1 MFFSQLAE
9 EGVDI
14 ILELISLYF
23 EHPAA
28 DGNILISCLF
38 GIIFALGLVMLL
50 LLIRCLFLLL
60 PFRLLLLNL
69 LMLHLEM
76 GLISGLVGK
85 ELHALLT
92 ALEIGRILLL
102 LGVAVIFRGFAHLI
116 FKI

>member
-23 EHPAA
+23 EHPAS

-50 LLIRCLFLLL
+50 LLI
-60 PFRLLLLNL
+60 
-69 LMLHLEM
+69 
-76 GLISGLVGK
+76 
-85 ELHALLT
+85 
-92 ALEIGRILLL
+92 
-102 LGVAVIFRGFAHLI
+102 
-116 FKI
+116 

>member
-1 MFFSQLAE
+1 MFFSQFAE
-9 EGVDI
+9 EGVDV
-14 ILELISLYF
+14 ILELVSLYF

-38 GIIFALGLVMLL
+38 GIIFALGLIMLL
-50 LLIRCLFLLL
+50 LLVRCLFILL
-60 PFRLLLLNL
+60 PFRLLLLNFL
-69 LMLHLEM
+69 VLHLEM
-76 GLISGLVGK
+76 GLVGGLIGK

-92 ALEIGRILLL
+92 TLEIGCILLL